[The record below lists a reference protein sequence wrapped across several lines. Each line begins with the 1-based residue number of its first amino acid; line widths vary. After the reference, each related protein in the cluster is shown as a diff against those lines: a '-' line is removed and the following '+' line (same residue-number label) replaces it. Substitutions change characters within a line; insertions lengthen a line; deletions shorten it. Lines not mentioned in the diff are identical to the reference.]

1 MKKWSMLVV
10 LLLVALMSSGCYWQR
25 QVEANEVG
33 IKMDDGVK
41 ITAVVG
47 PGRYT
52 NMGFYA
58 DMKVV
63 SINALTQ
70 TWSDPDLVTRDKQ
83 PIGFELSVT
92 FARKSDSES
101 VTKMWTLFNTEAKD
115 DESLRQ
121 QVLARIPRVAK
132 AITTK
137 YTLDEMLGV
146 SGDAGREIV
155 QQDMFDL
162 LEGELKEVNVDL
174 LDVGINN
181 ISPDETYLTL
191 LREKAN
197 AQVAVEVSKEK
208 TKQLKEQ
215 VLQEEAQTNVDI
227 ERARRSRLVAE
238 EEAKIYEVNEE
249 WYRLE
254 YINRLGQV
262 IGDNDKL
269 WFFVEPG
276 TDMTLLLDSSSSN
289 VVPLER

>member
-1 MKKWSMLVV
+1 MKKVVVFVV
-10 LLLVALMSSGCYWQR
+10 LLLIAMLSSGCYWQR

-33 IKMDDGVK
+33 VKMDDGVK
-41 ITAVVG
+41 ISAIVG

-52 NMGFYA
+52 NMGFYS

-63 SINALTQ
+63 AINALTIS
-70 TWSDPDLVTRDKQ
+70 WNDPDLVTRDKQ

-101 VTKMWTLFNTEAKD
+101 VERLWTLFNREAMD
-115 DESLRQ
+115 DEILSQ

-132 AITTK
+132 AITTR
-137 YTLDEMLGV
+137 YTLDDMLGV
-146 SGDAGREIV
+146 SGDAGREVV
-155 QQDMFDL
+155 QQDLFAM
-162 LEGELKEVNVDL
+162 LEKELDEVYVDL

-181 ISPDETYLTL
+181 ISPDETYLNL

-197 AQVAVEVSKEK
+197 AQVAVEVSKER
-208 TKQLKEQ
+208 TKQLNEQ
-215 VLQEEAQTNVDI
+215 IAQEEAQTKVDI

-238 EEAKIYEVNEE
+238 EQAKIYEVNEQ